1 MAAAVL
7 AGMLVMMPAS
17 ASATRTLHSFSGVQ
31 TRGAVVFHLRG
42 LRHQPIRWGRL
53 LWRGRSISVRAE
65 RLRRAAARGVLRM
78 HLVSGR
84 RGRRTAHLSAGV
96 HPWLIVATAPRRTV
110 ARLVLPG
117 RSVNP
122 AVALPGIPASARYV
136 SPSGDDANPGSAA
149 APWRTLAKATTAAAP
164 GDTVVLE
171 AGTYGARGTR
181 TNWNAAGTAAAPI
194 NFIGDP
200 SGTRPTILGYNVLY
214 GAHVRVWNLLFDG
227 PTGNVGPNPSG
238 GEEVMLWLQAPD
250 IQINDSEIR
259 NAHWHAGIYVTG
271 GNADKLIGNYIHDN
285 GNRADPAQ
293 ANLDHGIYWDSGN
306 GGVIANNLI
315 VHNLA
320 HGIQLYPDAQGVN
333 VEWNT
338 IADNGK
344 AGVMI
349 AENAANN
356 TVANN
361 IVANNTENSIRSWS
375 LTGTG
380 NTAHDNIVWK
390 NGTGNIGT
398 EAEGLTLSHNT
409 QTDPQF
415 AGASAGAPAEM
426 QRSLSPA

>member
-1 MAAAVL
+1 
-7 AGMLVMMPAS
+7 
-17 ASATRTLHSFSGVQ
+17 
-31 TRGAVVFHLRG
+31 
-42 LRHQPIRWGRL
+42 
-53 LWRGRSISVRAE
+53 
-65 RLRRAAARGVLRM
+65 
-78 HLVSGR
+78 
-84 RGRRTAHLSAGV
+84 
-96 HPWLIVATAPRRTV
+96 
-110 ARLVLPG
+110 
-117 RSVNP
+117 
-122 AVALPGIPASARYV
+122 V

-181 TNWNAAGTAAAPI
+181 TNWNAAGTSTAPI

-238 GEEVMLWLQAPD
+238 GEEVMLWLQGSD

-271 GNADKLIGNYIHDN
+271 GDGDKLIGNYIHDN

-338 IADNGK
+338 IAANGK

-349 AENAANN
+349 AQNAANN

-380 NTAHDNIVWK
+380 NTAHDNIVWQ

-398 EAEGLTLSHNT
+398 EADGLTLSHNT
-409 QTDPQF
+409 QTDPQLAGNYSLLASSPANGI
-415 AGASAGAPAEM
+415 AGAIGGGATAF
-426 QRSLSPA
+426 